1 MGSRRSR
8 KAKARETLAY
18 QIENVLSPTLSDS
31 MRRGKDSDN
40 LSEGQKICL
49 RCINRKKCPG
59 WCTIKVMEG
68 VR

>member
-18 QIENVLSPTLSDS
+18 QLERAISSTHSVFIHK
-31 MRRGKDSDN
+31 GKDNDN
-40 LSEGQKICL
+40 LSEGQKMCL
-49 RCINRKKCPG
+49 RCINRKNCPG
-59 WCTIKVMEG
+59 WCTVKVRED

>member
-1 MGSRRSR
+1 MASRRSR

-18 QIENVLSPTLSDS
+18 QIEAVTSSTSS
-31 MRRGKDSDN
+31 VFVHRGKDTDY
-40 LSEGQKICL
+40 LSEGQKMCL
-49 RCINRKKCPG
+49 RCINRKNCPG

>member
-1 MGSRRSR
+1 MASRRSR
-8 KAKARETLAY
+8 KAKAREALAY
-18 QIENVLSPTLSDS
+18 NIANVQYPTFSVFNRHS
-31 MRRGKDSDN
+31 EDSDN
-40 LSEGQKICL
+40 LSDGQKICL

>member
-18 QIENVLSPTLSDS
+18 QIENVLSPTLSDC
-31 MRRGKDSDN
+31 MRRGKDRDN
-40 LSEGQKICL
+40 LSEGQKMCL

-59 WCTIKVMEG
+59 WCTVKVMEG